1 MLLLSLVGSRSSV
14 RNAVL
19 IAVRV
24 QGNEMAVVRDN
35 KTIVQPVVSSTVI
48 YLVTEYGKALLS
60 R

>member
-1 MLLLSLVGSRSSV
+1 M
-14 RNAVL
+14 
-19 IAVRV
+19 AVRV

-48 YLVTEYGKALLS
+48 YLVAEDGKALLS

>member
-1 MLLLSLVGSRSSV
+1 M
-14 RNAVL
+14 
-19 IAVRV
+19 AVRV

-48 YLVTEYGKALLS
+48 YLVAVYGKALLS